1 VAELGYLEKISDL
14 RSIWNS
20 ESEDFTPWL
29 AEEENLKLLGDTIG
43 IDLVLDSQEKCVG
56 SYRADILCKDT
67 ITRRWVLIENQ
78 IEKTDHSHLGQIL
91 TYAASLDATTIVW
104 IAKYFTEEH
113 RAALDWLNKITDDEF
128 NFFGLEIEL
137 WKIGNSP
144 TAPKFNVICKPNDW
158 SRTQREI
165 VKGERTVT
173 PEKRLLLDYWSG
185 FVEFLRERQSALKND
200 KPKPFDHLSFALG
213 NWETTLS
220 ALSINK
226 DNKIG
231 VQIYIKGPNA
241 ITYFEQLQRDRASIE
256 KAIETELEWNDSRK
270 KERSIDLFKGVVDIK
285 ILENW
290 PDQYEWLYMNLEA
303 FYAAFNERIKKL
315 KDQQENSVSP
325 DSEGSTSV

>member
-1 VAELGYLEKISDL
+1 MLGRLERITDL

-20 ESEDFTPWL
+20 ESGDFTPWL

-43 IDLVLDSQEKCVG
+43 IDLELDSQEKGVG
-56 SYRADILCKDT
+56 PYRADILCVDT

-104 IAKYFTEEH
+104 IAKHFAEEH
-113 RAALDWLNKITDDEF
+113 RAALDWLNEITDDAF

-165 VKGERTVT
+165 IKNGRTIT
-173 PEKRLLLDYWSG
+173 PEKQLLLDYWNG
-185 FVEFLRERQSALKND
+185 FVEFLRESQSTLKND
-200 KPKPFDHLSFALG
+200 KPKPMDHLPFALG
-213 NWETTLS
+213 VRGETILS
-220 ALSINK
+220 AVRK

-231 VQIYIKGPNA
+231 VQIWIKGRNDL
-241 ITYFEQLQRDRASIE
+241 TYFEQIQRDKEPIE
-256 KAIETELEWNDSRK
+256 RIVGHELEWNDKGREI
-270 KERSIDLFKGVVDIK
+270 ERSIDLFQDGIDIS
-285 ILENW
+285 IRENW
-290 PDQYEWLYMNLEA
+290 LEQYEWLHINLEA
-303 FYAAFNERIKKL
+303 FYKTFAERIKL
-315 KDQQENSVSP
+315 LRYQQEGSVSS
-325 DSEGSTSV
+325 DSKDRTSV